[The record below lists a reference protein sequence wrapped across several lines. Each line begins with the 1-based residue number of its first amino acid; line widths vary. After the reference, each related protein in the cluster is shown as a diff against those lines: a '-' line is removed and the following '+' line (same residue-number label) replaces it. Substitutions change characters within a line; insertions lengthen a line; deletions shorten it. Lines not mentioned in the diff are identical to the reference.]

1 MIGIRKKLKGYYQ
14 KVEIRKLLE
23 NSDLLLGKE
32 LSTLL
37 SQSDAVLEDFGD
49 ALIPCD
55 IILKGYKGRL
65 RSIEKDCTSDIKE
78 YQKYLEELIK
88 NAEKYKRNSRMD
100 KIIKDPLMLSSNQR
114 ASAIGE
120 IIAKKGFDNFIDD
133 FKREVI
139 NIRNQFAHAVLDID
153 KNGREFFRNKS
164 EGITFD
170 DELCKK
176 IRIDINKHKE
186 NLDRLVEYLKS

>member
-88 NAEKYKRNSRMD
+88 
-100 KIIKDPLMLSSNQR
+100 
-114 ASAIGE
+114 AIE
-120 IIAKKGFDNFIDD
+120 ADYWFL
-133 FKREVI
+133 
-139 NIRNQFAHAVLDID
+139 Q
-153 KNGREFFRNKS
+153 
-164 EGITFD
+164 
-170 DELCKK
+170 
-176 IRIDINKHKE
+176 
-186 NLDRLVEYLKS
+186 